1 MPPTIV
7 RSLPPGQTLVYL
19 NCRPL
24 RELGMVNGG
33 AQPSPSYAAFV
44 RESGFDYQKDLDAVA
59 LSLNGRPTEPADAT
73 AILRGRFEP
82 KFTAYLQRHAL
93 REERIVGARAYVF
106 PGWARPQ
113 QLMTVVPLGPRELLV
128 TNAQDAAP
136 VVAQARR
143 WWSAAPALWRAG
155 NNWRLLGGYADINAE
170 QLEAA
175 RALDGTQLP
184 WQGVERVEVSL
195 RGSSSGVTVAGG
207 AQASSADAAAAVQQW
222 VQSELDALRPLWPEE
237 QGQPTLR
244 ALLDRVETGQNGR
257 QVWLRL
263 RVDSATLRAWT
274 RRMQ

>member
-1 MPPTIV
+1 MPPSIV
-7 RSLPPGQTLVYL
+7 RSLPAGQTLVYV
-19 NCRPL
+19 NCQPL
-24 RELGMVNGG
+24 RELGVANRG
-33 AQPSPSYAAFV
+33 AQRSPGYGAFV
-44 RESGFDYQKDLDAVA
+44 RESGFDYQRDLDAVA
-59 LSLNGRPTEPADAT
+59 LSLNGRPTQPVNAT
-73 AILRGRFEP
+73 AILRGRFAP
-82 KFTAYLQRHAL
+82 QFTAYLQRHAL
-93 REERIVGARAYVF
+93 RQERIAGARTYIF

-113 QLMTVVPLGPRELLV
+113 QVLTVAPLGPRELLV

-143 WWSAAPALWRAG
+143 WWSAAPGLWRAG
-155 NNWRLLGGYADINAE
+155 NNWRLLVGYAAINTE

-195 RGSSSGVTVAGG
+195 RGGSAGVTVAGG

-222 VQSELDALRPLWPEE
+222 VQNELEALRPLWPEE

-244 ALLDRVETGQNGR
+244 ALLDRIETGQNGR

-263 RVDSATLRAWT
+263 RINAATLREWAST
-274 RRMQ
+274 LR

>member
-1 MPPTIV
+1 MPPSIV
-7 RSLPPGQTLVYL
+7 RSLPPGQTLVYV
-19 NCRPL
+19 NCQPL
-24 RELGMVNGG
+24 RELGGANGD
-33 AQPSPSYAAFV
+33 ATRSPGYAAFV

-59 LSLNGRPTEPADAT
+59 LSLNGQPTRPVDAT
-73 AILRGRFEP
+73 AILRGRIAP

-93 REERIVGARAYVF
+93 RQEQIAGAQAYVF

-113 QLMTVVPLGPRELLV
+113 QLLTVVPLGPRELLV

-155 NNWRLLGGYADINAE
+155 NNWRLLVGYADINAE
-170 QLEAA
+170 QLEAT

-195 RGSSSGVTVAGG
+195 QGSSGGVTVAGG
-207 AQASSADAAAAVQQW
+207 AQANSAEAAVAVQQW
-222 VQSELDALRPLWPEE
+222 VQNELEALRPLWPEE

-244 ALLDRVETGQNGR
+244 ALLDRIETGQNGR
-257 QVWLRL
+257 QAWLRL
-263 RVDSATLRAWT
+263 RVDSATLRAWA